1 MESARTANVLP
12 DVATI
17 PVLLKL
23 HGDLKAPQ
31 QWLLRSYIK
40 HLPAGSLHVAYHVN
54 EPQSASQQL
63 AVSMLE
69 GSGVHVCTF
78 TTKAVETVFK
88 AFFSKARKRADEL
101 GWKTFYVPNNYP
113 DWPNLHSMVLPTVV
127 NWWRQLGD
135 RRLQFKHVWVVE
147 GDALFV
153 GSGVAGFFESFR
165 SDQRDLLS
173 TGFHLAGPGWWA
185 YPLQTFGRTLT
196 ARRSNLTR
204 FGLELGKGRPP
215 AWAANWRA
223 RESGLLFRLTPVERY
238 SSRLLAFA
246 EDSLLRRGEGMHSE
260 AFASSLCADAS
271 SWCTLGD
278 WANSPTG
285 QSNSFRSKFYSP
297 FRRERVASLQRSA
310 RTSVISHLSFFATCV
325 LQPFRYR

>member
-40 HLPAGSLHVAYHVN
+40 HLPAG
-54 EPQSASQQL
+54 
-63 AVSMLE
+63 
-69 GSGVHVCTF
+69 
-78 TTKAVETVFK
+78 TKAVETVFK